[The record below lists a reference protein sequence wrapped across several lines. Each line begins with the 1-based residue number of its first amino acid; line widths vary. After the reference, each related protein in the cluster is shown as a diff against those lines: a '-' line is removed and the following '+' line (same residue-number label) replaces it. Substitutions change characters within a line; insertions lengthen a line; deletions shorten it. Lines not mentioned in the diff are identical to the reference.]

1 MNPVSVIAS
10 ELGVKPAQVGAA
22 ITLIDDGATIPFIAR
37 YRKEKTAGLDD
48 TQLRHLNQRLSYL
61 RELEDRR
68 SKIIESI
75 KTQGALT
82 DQLKAQLL
90 QADSKTDLE
99 DLYLPFKP
107 RRRTKAQIAREAGL
121 QPLADR
127 LASGNDANAQHIAKG
142 YVDSNAGIAN
152 VSDALEGARNII
164 IEDVAEIAELS
175 KSLRE
180 YFWHNAHIASVVV
193 KSKKQQA
200 EKYTDYFDYSEALK
214 KIPSHRVLALLRGQ
228 RDGFLRIHVDIPNLD
243 ASRPHPCVKKIADYL
258 QVKPQFQWL
267 MQTLTECW
275 KSKLHKRIET
285 ELKTQLRE
293 QAENTAIEVFAKN
306 LRSLLLAAPA
316 GEKVTIGLDPGF
328 RTGVKVAVT
337 DATGRLVD
345 TATVFPHDPQNQWDA
360 SVSILARLAKKHSAS
375 LIAIGNGT
383 ASRETDRLAADL
395 IAKHPEL
402 NLQKLIVSEAGASVY
417 SASETASRELPD
429 VDVSIRGAVSI
440 ARRLQDPLAELV
452 KVEPKAIGVG
462 QYQHDV
468 DQTRLARSLDDVV
481 EDCVNA
487 VGVDLN
493 IASVELLAHV
503 SGLTPTLA
511 TNIVNYRNKAGRF
524 KAREELHKVAR
535 LGPKA
540 FEQSAGFLR
549 IRDGHNALDASSVH
563 PESYHLAKQIADDA
577 GKAVRDLL
585 GDSSTLSGLDP
596 TQYVSDQFGLPTV
609 IDVISELDKPGR
621 DPRPEFKTAA
631 FKDGVEK
638 ISDLKPGMILEGVVS
653 NVTYFGAFVDI
664 GVHQDGLVHISALA
678 DRFVKDPHDVVAAG
692 DIVRVR
698 VLETDADRKRIALT
712 MKLQVDS
719 LDERNG

>member
-37 YRKEKTAGLDD
+37 YRKEKTEGLDD
-48 TQLRHLNQRLSYL
+48 TQLRHLDQRLSYL

-68 SKIIESI
+68 DKIVESI
-75 KTQGALT
+75 KAQGALT
-82 DQLKAQLL
+82 DRLKAQLL
-90 QADSKTDLE
+90 QAESKTDLE

-121 QPLADR
+121 QQLADR
-127 LASGNDANAQHIAKG
+127 LKSGNDANTQHVAKD
-142 YVDSNAGIAN
+142 YINCKAGIAT
-152 VSDALEGARNII
+152 VSDALEGARHII
-164 IEDVAEIAELS
+164 MEDVAEIAELS
-175 KSLRE
+175 KSLRD

-200 EKYTDYFDYSEALK
+200 EKYADYFDYSEALK

-228 RDGFLRIHVDIPNLD
+228 RDGFLRIQMEIPNLD
-243 ASRPHPCVKKIADYL
+243 ANRTHPCVNRIAGYM
-258 QVKPQFQWL
+258 QVKPQAQWL
-267 MQTLTECW
+267 MQTLSECW

-285 ELKTQLRE
+285 ELKARLRE
-293 QAENTAIEVFAKN
+293 HAEITAIEVFAKN

-337 DATGRLVD
+337 DATGKLVD
-345 TATVFPHDPQNQWDA
+345 TATVFPHEPQKQWNA
-360 SVSILARLAKKHSAS
+360 SLSELARLADKHAAS

-383 ASRETDRLAADL
+383 ASRETDRLAAEL
-395 IAKHPEL
+395 LAKHPEL

-417 SASETASRELPD
+417 SASETASKELPD
-429 VDVSIRGAVSI
+429 IDVSLRGAVSI

-468 DQTRLARSLDDVV
+468 DQMRLARSLDDVV

-493 IASVELLAHV
+493 SASVELLAHV

-511 TNIVNYRNKAGRF
+511 ANIVNYRNKAGRF
-524 KAREELHKVAR
+524 KSRDELRKVAR

-540 FEQSAGFLR
+540 YEQSAGFLR
-549 IRDGHNALDASSVH
+549 IRDGHNVLDRSSVH
-563 PESYHLAKQIADDA
+563 PESYPLAKQIGRDA
-577 GKAVRDLL
+577 GKAVQDLL
-585 GDSSTLSGLDP
+585 GDSATLSGLDP
-596 TQYVSDQFGLPTV
+596 RLYVSERFGLPTV
-609 IDVISELDKPGR
+609 VDVISELDKPGR

-638 ISDLKPGMILEGVVS
+638 ISDLKPGMVLEGVVS
-653 NVTYFGAFVDI
+653 NVTHFGAFVDI
-664 GVHQDGLVHISALA
+664 GVHQDGLVHISAMA

-712 MKLQVDS
+712 MKLQADS
-719 LDERNG
+719 